1 MFVLLGATGRRLS
14 ELPGADE
21 GTEDGVADDEEEEH
35 GGYEDDDEEEAHGEQ
50 QAVGDD
56 EDDYEDEESSS
67 STTTISMSSSGSSR
81 WQHYGSSV
89 LAAVAQPE
97 GRLEVRRVWTAEQ
110 LRPHL
115 PAVLAATV
123 HEMVQYATL
132 PAQHHEVR
140 MVSSKWQGEQGAGQQ
155 GQRRAGV

>member
-1 MFVLLGATGRRLS
+1 MFIVSGTTGRRLS

-21 GTEDGVADDEEEEH
+21 GTEDGVADDDDEEH
-35 GGYEDDDEEEAHGEQ
+35 GGHEHDSYTYDYEGDDEHGEQ
-50 QAVGDD
+50 QQQQAVVDD
-56 EDDYEDEESSS
+56 EDDYADEEESSR
-67 STTTISMSSSGSSR
+67 TSSSSDSSR
-81 WQHYGSSV
+81 WQPHGSSV
-89 LAAVAQPE
+89 LSAVTQPE

-140 MVSSKWQGEQGAGQQ
+140 MVSG
-155 GQRRAGV
+155 